1 MGNGVKPESERVGNN
16 QAGEHELKVVARRPV
31 LEDAHARGWCLLEQ
45 MSLEGNSQRGA
56 VRQQGCAKS
65 AD

>member
-1 MGNGVKPESERVGNN
+1 MKLESELVGNN
-16 QAGEHELKVVARRPV
+16 QAGEQELKVVAQRPL
-31 LEDAHARGWCLLEQ
+31 LEDAHARGCCLLEQ
-45 MSLEGNSQRGA
+45 MSPEGNSQPGA